1 MLIKGKLD
9 EIGVMNILLGKS
21 SDTLR
26 ICFKFTLFPKNLM
39 WM

>member
-9 EIGVMNILLGKS
+9 EIGVMNILFGKS
-21 SDTLR
+21 SDTLHMS
-26 ICFKFTLFPKNLM
+26 FKFTSFPKNLM